1 MAELPN
7 SDMRTRMVYMADA
20 RIARRAE
27 VAALARKL
35 LAGEISV
42 DSFFGALERDDWD
55 DPLLAEL
62 LDLIEDEPVRSRV
75 FGVGPRGYEEY
86 RGRVNRLID
95 RVESGAER

>member
-1 MAELPN
+1 M
-7 SDMRTRMVYMADA
+7 SDA
-20 RIARRAE
+20 RVARRAE

-35 LAGEISV
+35 LSGEISI
-42 DSFFGALERDDWD
+42 DAFFGALERDDWD

-86 RGRVNRLID
+86 RGRVNRLIE
-95 RVESGAER
+95 RAETTPPNR